1 MEAKR
6 TYKMEAMLSK
16 RTQVEFSK
24 IDQPKRLKVDPPAK
38 GEPGANPKTE
48 VAESKMVKPDQFRK
62 MGFDFEPV
70 EPEAG
75 ANIAKFVRPVYRETT
90 LIRDP
95 TNNQEGR
102 TLVRVNLIIV
112 GC

>member
-62 MGFDFEPV
+62 MGFEQM

-95 TNNQEGR
+95 INNQEGR